1 MDGSQFSNFVV
12 DSNLILPGKGSNKK
26 DVFHAEIRP
35 CCTCTDGCV
44 SNDCECKKAS
54 LQLFCKSFKA
64 WLKIDFIK
72 FIKTVQPP
80 ICCKNFLGR
89 FFIFFFFEKS

>member
-1 MDGSQFSNFVV
+1 MDGSEFSNFVV
-12 DSNLILPGKGSNKK
+12 DSNLMLPGKGSTPK
-26 DVFHAEIRP
+26 DVFNASIRP

-54 LQLFCKSFKA
+54 FQLFCKSFKA

-72 FIKTVQPP
+72 FIIKVHPP
-80 ICCKNFLGR
+80 ICCQNSFY
-89 FFIFFFFEKS
+89 F